1 MIYSVFLMFWMSCS
15 GLMFFFVK
23 AGQEFITIVHAAADE
38 DMNEFLQVLTQ
49 NKKSNSCNVFEMQCC
64 LILD

>member
-1 MIYSVFLMFWMSCS
+1 
-15 GLMFFFVK
+15 MFFFVK